1 MKNRM
6 NATLTSI
13 ILVCT
18 LLVVFTG
25 SSFAQENPIYQLSD
39 HSESNRQSM
48 SRSTNAVI
56 SYPEDLLYDLEPS
69 IYIKNNQIVEVTEGQ
84 APKVLKLKDVNS
96 FNILSSNNDLF
107 KRVEM
112 ITINIQSASDLT
124 RPFNV
129 DNIRG
134 FGSLKYIYLK
144 CESAVSE
151 IQIRNFIQQAD
162 SEISIFYKIFNR
174 S

>member
-6 NATLTSI
+6 NMTLTSVVM
-13 ILVCT
+13 VCA
-18 LLVVFTG
+18 LLVVFTS

-39 HSESNRQSM
+39 NTDSQSM
-48 SRSTNAVI
+48 SRTSTRVT

-69 IYIKNNQIVEVTEGQ
+69 VYIKNNQIIEVTEGQ
-84 APKVLKLKDVNS
+84 APKVVKLKDINS
-96 FNILSSNNDLF
+96 FSILSSDNDLF

-112 ITINIQSASDLT
+112 ITINIKSASDLM

-144 CESAVSE
+144 CESSVTES
-151 IQIRNFIQQAD
+151 QIRNFIQQAD

>member
-6 NATLTSI
+6 NATLASVI
-13 ILVCT
+13 MVCT
-18 LLVVFTG
+18 LLVVFA
-25 SSFAQENPIYQLSD
+25 SNSFAQENRIYQLSD
-39 HSESNRQSM
+39 NTNNQSV
-48 SRSTNAVI
+48 SRSSVT
-56 SYPEDLLYDLEPS
+56 SYPEDLLYDLAPS
-69 IYIKNNQIVEVTEGQ
+69 VYIANNQIVEVTDGQ
-84 APKVLKLKDVNS
+84 APKVIKLKDINS
-96 FNILSSNNDLF
+96 FNILSTRNDLF

-112 ITINIQSASDLT
+112 ITINIQSASDLA

-144 CESAVSE
+144 CEASVSE
-151 IQIRNFIQQAD
+151 AQIRNFIQQAD
-162 SEISIFYKIFNR
+162 PEISIFYKIFNR

>member
-6 NATLTSI
+6 NMTLTTVVM
-13 ILVCT
+13 VCA
-18 LLVVFTG
+18 LLVVFTS
-25 SSFAQENPIYQLSD
+25 SSFAQENPIYQLPDNTDS
-39 HSESNRQSM
+39 QSM
-48 SRSTNAVI
+48 SRTSTRVTT
-56 SYPEDLLYDLEPS
+56 YPEDLLYDLEPS
-69 IYIKNNQIVEVTEGQ
+69 VYIKNNQIIEVTEGQ
-84 APKVLKLKDVNS
+84 KPKVVKLKDTNS
-96 FNILSSNNDLF
+96 FNILSSDNDLF

-112 ITINIQSASDLT
+112 ITINIKSASDLM

-144 CESAVSE
+144 CESSVTES
-151 IQIRNFIQQAD
+151 QIRNFIQQAD

>member
-1 MKNRM
+1 M
-6 NATLTSI
+6 TLTTVVM
-13 ILVCT
+13 VCA
-18 LLVVFTG
+18 LLVVFTS
-25 SSFAQENPIYQLSD
+25 SSFAQENPIYQLPDNTDS
-39 HSESNRQSM
+39 QSM
-48 SRSTNAVI
+48 SRTSTRVTT
-56 SYPEDLLYDLEPS
+56 YPEDLLYDLEPS
-69 IYIKNNQIVEVTEGQ
+69 VYIKNNQIIEVTEGQ
-84 APKVLKLKDVNS
+84 KPKVVKLKDTNS
-96 FNILSSNNDLF
+96 FNILSSDNDLF

-112 ITINIQSASDLT
+112 ITINIKSASDLI

-144 CESAVSE
+144 CESSVTES
-151 IQIRNFIQQAD
+151 QIRNFIQQAD

>member
-6 NATLTSI
+6 NMTLTTVVM
-13 ILVCT
+13 VCA
-18 LLVVFTG
+18 LLVVFTS
-25 SSFAQENPIYQLSD
+25 SSFAQENPIYQLPDNTDS
-39 HSESNRQSM
+39 QSM
-48 SRSTNAVI
+48 SRTSTRVTT
-56 SYPEDLLYDLEPS
+56 YPEDLLYDLEPS
-69 IYIKNNQIVEVTEGQ
+69 VYIKNNQIIEVTEGQ
-84 APKVLKLKDVNS
+84 KPKVVKLKDTNS
-96 FNILSSNNDLF
+96 FNILSSDNDLF

-112 ITINIQSASDLT
+112 ITINIKSASDLM

-144 CESAVSE
+144 CESSVTES
-151 IQIRNFIQQAD
+151 QIRNFIQQAD
-162 SEISIFYKIFNR
+162 LEISIFYKIFNR

>member
-1 MKNRM
+1 M
-6 NATLTSI
+6 NMTLTTVVM
-13 ILVCT
+13 VCA
-18 LLVVFTG
+18 LLVVFTS
-25 SSFAQENPIYQLSD
+25 SSFAQENPIYQLPDNTDS
-39 HSESNRQSM
+39 QSM
-48 SRSTNAVI
+48 SRTSTRVTT
-56 SYPEDLLYDLEPS
+56 YPEDLLYDLEPS
-69 IYIKNNQIVEVTEGQ
+69 VYIKNNQIIEVTEGQ
-84 APKVLKLKDVNS
+84 KPKVVKLKDTNS
-96 FNILSSNNDLF
+96 FNILSSDNDLF

-112 ITINIQSASDLT
+112 ITINIKSASDLM

-144 CESAVSE
+144 CESSVTES
-151 IQIRNFIQQAD
+151 QIRNFIQQAD

>member
-6 NATLTSI
+6 NATLASVI
-13 ILVCT
+13 MVCT

-39 HSESNRQSM
+39 NTNNQSM
-48 SRSTNAVI
+48 SRSTSAI
-56 SYPEDLLYDLEPS
+56 ASYPEDLLYDLEPS
-69 IYIKNNQIVEVTEGQ
+69 VYIQNNQIVEVTEGQ

-96 FNILSSNNDLF
+96 FDILSTRNDLF
-107 KRVEM
+107 NRVEM
-112 ITINIQSASDLT
+112 ITINIKSASELT

-144 CESAVSE
+144 CESSVTES
-151 IQIRNFIQQAD
+151 QIRNFIQQAD

>member
-6 NATLTSI
+6 NTTLASVI
-13 ILVCT
+13 MVCT
-18 LLVVFTG
+18 LLVVFTSG
-25 SSFAQENPIYQLSD
+25 SFAQENPIYQLSD
-39 HSESNRQSM
+39 NTSNRSM
-48 SRSTNAVI
+48 SRSTATI
-56 SYPEDLLYDLEPS
+56 ASYPEDLLYDLEPS
-69 IYIKNNQIVEVTEGQ
+69 VYIQNNQIVNVTESL

-96 FNILSSNNDLF
+96 FNILSTRNDLF

-112 ITINIQSASDLT
+112 ITINIKSTSDLT

-144 CESAVSE
+144 CEASVTES
-151 IQIRNFIQQAD
+151 QIRNFIQQAD

>member
-1 MKNRM
+1 M
-6 NATLTSI
+6 NTTLESFI
-13 ILVCT
+13 MVCT
-18 LLVVFTG
+18 LLVVFSNG
-25 SSFAQENPIYQLSD
+25 SFAQENPIYQLSD
-39 HSESNRQSM
+39 NANNRSM
-48 SRSTNAVI
+48 SRSTTAI
-56 SYPEDLLYDLEPS
+56 ATYPEDLLYDLEPS
-69 IYIKNNQIVEVTEGQ
+69 IYIQNNQIIDVTESI

-96 FNILSSNNDLF
+96 FNVLSTRNALF

-112 ITINIQSASDLT
+112 ITINIKSASELA

-144 CESAVSE
+144 CEATVTES
-151 IQIRNFIQQAD
+151 QIRNFIQQAD
-162 SEISIFYKIFNR
+162 SEISIFYKILNR

>member
-1 MKNRM
+1 M
-6 NATLTSI
+6 TLTTVVM
-13 ILVCT
+13 VCA
-18 LLVVFTG
+18 LLVVFTS
-25 SSFAQENPIYQLSD
+25 SSFAQENPIYQLPDNTDS
-39 HSESNRQSM
+39 QSM
-48 SRSTNAVI
+48 SRTSTRVTT
-56 SYPEDLLYDLEPS
+56 YPEDLLYDLEPS
-69 IYIKNNQIVEVTEGQ
+69 VYIKNNQIIEVTEGQ
-84 APKVLKLKDVNS
+84 KPKVVKLKDTNS
-96 FNILSSNNDLF
+96 FNILSSDNDLF

-112 ITINIQSASDLT
+112 ITINIKSASDLM

-144 CESAVSE
+144 CESSVTES
-151 IQIRNFIQQAD
+151 QIRNFIQQAD